1 MTRKMKLEKYSE
13 LGMFPN
19 VAQVSE
25 KSISP
30 LELSERWDP
39 SRPCADMPLVI
50 EVGCGTAE
58 HTLGMA
64 ADDPDRFFIGIDLK
78 GGRLWQGARRALDS
92 GLTNAFFI
100 RIRAE
105 YLADYFPPASISE
118 IWITFPDPH
127 IKRSLKSAEKRLTS
141 PGFIDMYR
149 RILEPGGAVHLKTDN
164 EFFYDYST
172 KSIERSGGI
181 ILSASGDIHAEGA
194 DGAIHRTT
202 AYERRFIREKKKIMY
217 IKFGF

>member
-1 MTRKMKLEKYSE
+1 MK
-13 LGMFPN
+13 
-19 VAQVSE
+19 
-25 KSISP
+25 
-30 LELSERWDP
+30 
-39 SRPCADMPLVI
+39 
-50 EVGCGTAE
+50 
-58 HTLGMA
+58 
-64 ADDPDRFFIGIDLK
+64 
-78 GGRLWQGARRALDS
+78 
-92 GLTNAFFI
+92 NAFFI

-105 YLADYFPPASISE
+105 YLAEYFPPASISE

-127 IKRSLKSAEKRLTS
+127 FKRALKSAEKRLTS

-194 DGAIHRTT
+194 GCAIHRPT